1 MSSCAMFYTLELNMG
16 LILYITRLAECRHY
30 TICLVIF
37 PIRNVVVI

>member
-1 MSSCAMFYTLELNMG
+1 MSSCAMFCTRLLNMG
-16 LILYITRLAECRHY
+16 LILYITRLAEYRHK

>member
-1 MSSCAMFYTLELNMG
+1 MFNTRKLNMG
-16 LILYITRLAECRHY
+16 LILCITRPAECRHN